1 MKSLLFILVA
11 ILAVSSVACFGISQ
25 EELQSALDEQAAAAQ
40 REAEGSAENHAQ
52 ELADKDAAANA
63 EIAEVQESLV
73 VAKVEVESLQ
83 DQLTA
88 AKAETDS
95 AYVQVDNFITLL
107 DERIAEVKSLENQ
120 LSAERVQVADLQD
133 EMATSRT
140 EITGLEDQ
148 LAAERSKV
156 ADIQDQLAAERS
168 KVADIQDQLAA
179 ASGDASTTATQLNSR
194 ISRLEGQLSAAKR
207 ETTRARE
214 ETRWVSVSISGAP
227 TLYGISPDAKDVR
240 GLMVQ
245 CKEDGINR
253 LYAWDTFSSQPGT
266 YTTQASFDDE
276 RFRTEDLHAFE
287 SDAIYYFADI
297 AASELWTA
305 KTFSVKDTQEA
316 NTFDTNQLLRM
327 FPTETAFCDGEQ
339 PKSN

>member
-40 REAEGSAENHAQ
+40 REAEMAAQNHAQ
-52 ELADKDAAANA
+52 ELADQDDQADT

-73 VAKVEVESLQ
+73 VARVQMESLQ
-83 DQLTA
+83 EQLTA
-88 AKAETDS
+88 AKTETDS
-95 AYVQVDNFITLL
+95 AFVQVDNFITLL

-120 LSAERVQVADLQD
+120 LSAERVQVADLQ
-133 EMATSRT
+133 EQMGTGHT
-140 EITGLEDQ
+140 EITGLQEQ
-148 LAAERSKV
+148 LAAER
-156 ADIQDQLAAERS
+156 AN
-168 KVADIQDQLAA
+168 VADIQDQLAA

-253 LYAWDTFSSQPGT
+253 LYAWDTYSSQPGT

-305 KTFSVKDTQEA
+305 KTFSVKDDQDSH
-316 NTFDTNQLLRM
+316 TFDTNQLLRM
-327 FPTETAFCDGEQ
+327 FPNETAFCNGEQ
-339 PKSN
+339 PNGN